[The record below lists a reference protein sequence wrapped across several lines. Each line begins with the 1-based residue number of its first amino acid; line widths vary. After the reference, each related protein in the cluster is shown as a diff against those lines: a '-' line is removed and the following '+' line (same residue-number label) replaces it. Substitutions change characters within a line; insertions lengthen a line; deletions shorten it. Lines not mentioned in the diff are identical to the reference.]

1 LEVSEVDSRIVIVGG
16 VTAANLPHVARNFRR
31 SSSWSLSGVEIV
43 IGVSMVMQPKTR
55 QNNHQIQAQTGTIAN
70 RALVAWTKAR
80 DFRG

>member
-1 LEVSEVDSRIVIVGG
+1 
-16 VTAANLPHVARNFRR
+16 
-31 SSSWSLSGVEIV
+31 
-43 IGVSMVMQPKTR
+43 MVMQPKTR